1 MTQDMR
7 RALTIAAL
15 VLSTAC
21 GLGPEA
27 AACRVQQRNVE
38 QMEAELDAAAAQRK
52 DLAPYV
58 EAIEKA
64 RAVADAAGC

>member
-1 MTQDMR
+1 MR

-15 VLSTAC
+15 MLSTAC
-21 GLGPEA
+21 GLGPDA
-27 AACRVQQRNVE
+27 SACRVQQQNLE
-38 QMEAELDAAAAQRK
+38 QMEAELNAAAAQRE

-58 EAIEKA
+58 AAIEKA

>member
-1 MTQDMR
+1 MR
-7 RALTIAAL
+7 RALTIAIL
-15 VLSTAC
+15 ILSTAC
-21 GLGPEA
+21 GLGRDA
-27 AACRVQQRNVE
+27 SACRVQQRNLE